1 MTMAE
6 RHSPVAP
13 GEKAP
18 DFKLSAVDRAETITL
33 ADYRGRSS
41 LFLALLIGLWC
52 PFCRRQIALMG
63 PIEPR
68 LKSLGVETLGVV
80 ATTPENA
87 QLYFKYRPTKL
98 RLAADPELTTHR
110 AYGLPKPVPNAEFMG
125 ALEAARINPF
135 GDLPQ
140 PLPVM
145 QAAMAISKADGF
157 AATPTDEAERD
168 RQFPQLKG
176 LFMID
181 RDGIVRWSYIECAT
195 DGAAGVGKIPSAEQ
209 IVGAARS
216 LGG

>member
-125 ALEAARINPF
+125 SLEAARINPF

-145 QAAMAISKADGF
+145 QAGMAISKADGF